1 MAPTP
6 YRVYVVFKHTSI
18 EGKYIPLLYSASDV
32 AGASLV
38 LPSDSTIYTIPTGND
53 GSEEKAEYRLAE
65 VVVIGTFTDT
75 NYIQLWF
82 NDQPTEHIIVNAL
95 NTRETVTRQFKTIDL
110 FVKEGTSIKFKLAA

>member
-1 MAPTP
+1 MTATP
-6 YRVYVVFKHTSI
+6 YRVYMVFKHTNI
-18 EGKYIPLLYSASDV
+18 EGKYIPLLYTASDV
-32 AGASLV
+32 PGASLV
-38 LPSDSTIYTIPTGND
+38 LPSDSTIYTIPAGN

-75 NYIQLWF
+75 NYIQVWF
-82 NDQPTEHIIVNAL
+82 NDQPTEHIIVNAI

>member
-1 MAPTP
+1 MAATP
-6 YRVYVVFKHTSI
+6 YRVYMVFKHTSI

-38 LPSDSTIYTIPTGND
+38 LPSDSTIYTIPAGND
-53 GSEEKAEYRLAE
+53 LEEKAEYRLAE

-75 NYIQLWF
+75 NYIQVWF
-82 NDQPTEHIIVNAL
+82 NDQPTEHIIVNAI

-110 FVKEGTSIKFKLAA
+110 FVKGGTSIKFKLAA

>member
-1 MAPTP
+1 
-6 YRVYVVFKHTSI
+6 VV
-18 EGKYIPLLYSASDV
+18 
-32 AGASLV
+32 GASLV

>member
-1 MAPTP
+1 MAATP
-6 YRVYVVFKHTSI
+6 YRVYMVFKHTNI

-38 LPSDSTIYTIPTGND
+38 LPSDSTTYTIPSEN

-75 NYIQLWF
+75 NYIQVWF
-82 NDQPTEHIIVNAL
+82 NDQPTEHIIVNAI

-110 FVKEGTSIKFKLAA
+110 YVKGGTSIKFKLAA

>member
-1 MAPTP
+1 MTATP
-6 YRVYVVFKHTSI
+6 YRVYMVFKHTSI

-32 AGASLV
+32 AGESLV
-38 LPSDSTIYTIPTGND
+38 LPSDSTTYTIPPGN
-53 GSEEKAEYRLAE
+53 SPEENAEYRLAE

-82 NDQPTEHIIVNAL
+82 NDQTTEHIIVNAI

-110 FVKEGTSIKFKLAA
+110 YVKGGTSIKFKLAA

>member
-6 YRVYVVFKHTSI
+6 YRVYMVFKHTSI
-18 EGKYIPLLYSASDV
+18 EGKYIPLLYTASDV

-38 LPSDSTIYTIPTGND
+38 LPSDSTIYTIPAGND
-53 GSEEKAEYRLAE
+53 LEEKAEYRLAE

-75 NYIQLWF
+75 NYIQVWF
-82 NDQPTEHIIVNAL
+82 NDQPTEHIIVNAI

-110 FVKEGTSIKFKLAA
+110 FVKGGTSIKFKLAA

>member
-32 AGASLV
+32 VGASLV

-53 GSEEKAEYRLAE
+53 GSEEKAEYRRAE

>member
-1 MAPTP
+1 MKATP
-6 YRVYVVFKHTSI
+6 YKLYIVLKHTII
-18 EGKYIPLLYSASDV
+18 EGKYIPLLYTASDV

-38 LPSDSTIYTIPTGND
+38 LPSDSTIYTIPTGN

-75 NYIQLWF
+75 NYIQVWF
-82 NDQPTEHIIVNAL
+82 NDQPTEHIIVNAI

>member
-1 MAPTP
+1 M
-6 YRVYVVFKHTSI
+6 VFKHTSI
-18 EGKYIPLLYSASDV
+18 EGKYIPLLYTASDV
-32 AGASLV
+32 VGASLV
-38 LPSDSTIYTIPTGND
+38 LPSDSTIYTIPAGN

-75 NYIQLWF
+75 NYIQVWF
-82 NDQPTEHIIVNAL
+82 NDQPTEHIIVNAI